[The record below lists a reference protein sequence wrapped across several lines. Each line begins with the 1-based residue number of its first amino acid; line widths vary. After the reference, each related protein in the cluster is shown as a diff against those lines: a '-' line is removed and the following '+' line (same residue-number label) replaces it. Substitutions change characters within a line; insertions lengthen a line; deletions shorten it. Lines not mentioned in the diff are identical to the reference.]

1 MTLTRT
7 YVFSAA
13 AFAALSTTVIAQSHK
28 LSPVNEVVKKAESLA
43 AGSVISAEFVQT
55 TVAKG
60 AMKLENPTATLTH
73 YGYAADG
80 PLVPATGDK
89 QSKDHNVEASKTEP
103 DKNTF
108 LVLNNQTGP
117 DANYNYGSQF
127 LFQGHEAGAVVGKRP
142 QGYLTRINLQA
153 DEAHR
158 VTLMADKD
166 SSGATLPFIDGSTW
180 DPMAQR
186 LLLTGEE
193 GDEGG
198 VWQATAT
205 FPSKVDNLTGVMGIG
220 SYEGLQTD
228 KDGNIWLVEDAG
240 GKVGDVNKHAKQP
253 NSFVFRFVP
262 TDKAE
267 LLKGGVLQALQIMD
281 QSGNPILFNEGKRDE
296 DAMSQAM
303 KEIHSYG
310 VTLKTKWVV
319 VHDTSKDGMT
329 PFDANKA
336 AKTAMA
342 SPLKRPENG
351 MFRPGTDFSEFYFTE
366 TGDTNAETEAK
377 EEFGGFGGILKLKQ
391 AVASSQEGELSLV
404 YRGNVDHT
412 GFDNLAFASA
422 DELMIVE
429 DAGDKLHGQRKAFDC
444 GYLLNMNEDYSKG
457 KEPVRFMALGRD
469 PSATIDSALGAEKDL
484 GFQNSGDNE
493 ITGIHISDGD
503 ATVAGLLGAKTPNL
517 ALKAWRMFYTQQH
530 GDNTTFEITRETTM

>member
-1 MTLTRT
+1 MMPSRIYFLSAMALT
-7 YVFSAA
+7 
-13 AFAALSTTVIAQSHK
+13 ALSVTVLAQSYK
-28 LSPVNEVVKKAESLA
+28 LSPVSNPVEKVEKQASDT
-43 AGSVISAEFVQT
+43 IMSAEFAQAP
-55 TVAKG
+55 VATG
-60 AMKLENPTATLTH
+60 AMKLENPTAMLSH
-73 YGYAADG
+73 YGYATDG
-80 PLVPATGDK
+80 PMVPATGDK

-127 LFQGHEAGAVVGKRP
+127 LFQGHEAGAVVDKRP

-158 VTLMADKD
+158 VTLMADRD
-166 SSGATLPFIDGSTW
+166 SSGTTLPFIDGSTW
-180 DPMAQR
+180 NPMAQR

-193 GDEGG
+193 GEEGG

-205 FPSKVDNLTGVMGIG
+205 FPSKVDNLTGIMGIG
-220 SYEGLQTD
+220 SYEGVQTD
-228 KDGNIWLVEDAG
+228 KDGNVWLVEDAG

-262 TDKAE
+262 ADKTD
-267 LLKGGVLQALQIMD
+267 LLRGGVLQALQIMD
-281 QSGNPILFNEGKRDE
+281 QSGKPILFNDGKRDD

-303 KEIHSYG
+303 KDIHSYG
-310 VTLKTKWVV
+310 VALKTKWVV
-319 VHDTSKDGMT
+319 VHDTAKDGMAR
-329 PFDANKA
+329 FDANKA
-336 AKTAMA
+336 AKAAMA

-351 MFRPGTDFSEFYFTE
+351 MFRPGTDFTEFYFTK

-391 AVASSQEGELSLV
+391 AATSAQDGELSLV
-404 YRGNVDHT
+404 YRGNVNHT

-422 DELMIVE
+422 DELLITE
-429 DAGDKLHGQRKAFDC
+429 DAGDKVHSQRKAYDN
-444 GYLLNMNEDYSKG
+444 GYVLNLNEDYSKG
-457 KEPVRFMALGRD
+457 QEPVRFMALGRD
-469 PSATIDSALGAEKDL
+469 PSATIDAALGAEKDS

-503 ATVAGLLGAKTPNL
+503 PTVTGLLGAKIPNL
-517 ALKAWRMFYTQQH
+517 ADKSWRMFYTQQH
-530 GDNTTFEITRETTM
+530 GDNTTFEVSRATTM

>member
-1 MTLTRT
+1 MTSSRTYFLSAVTLT
-7 YVFSAA
+7 
-13 AFAALSTTVIAQSHK
+13 ALSVTVVAQSYK
-28 LSPVNEVVKKAESLA
+28 LSLVGNPVEKVESQA
-43 AGSVISAEFVQT
+43 ADTVMSAEFTQEP
-55 TVAKG
+55 VARG
-60 AMKLENPTATLTH
+60 SMKLENPTAILTH

-80 PLVPATGDK
+80 PMVPATGDK

-108 LVLNNQTGP
+108 LVLNDQTGP
-117 DANYNYGSQF
+117 DANFNYGTQF
-127 LFQGHEAGAVVGKRP
+127 LFQGHEAGAVLDKRP

-166 SSGATLPFIDGSTW
+166 SSGATLPFLDGSTW
-180 DPMAQR
+180 NPLAQR

-198 VWQATAT
+198 VWQATAS
-205 FPSKVDNLTGVMGIG
+205 FPAKVDNLTGIMGIG
-220 SYEGLQTD
+220 SYEGVQTD
-228 KDGNIWLVEDAG
+228 EDGNVWLIEDAG

-262 TDKAE
+262 ADKAD

-281 QSGNPILFNEGKRDE
+281 QTDKPILFNDGKRDG
-296 DAMSQAM
+296 DAMSQGM
-303 KEIHSYG
+303 KDIHSFG
-310 VTLKTKWVV
+310 VTLKTKWVI
-319 VHDTSKDGMT
+319 VHDTAKDGFS
-329 PFDANKA
+329 PFEANKA
-336 AKTAMA
+336 AKLAMA

-351 MFRPGTDFSEFYFTE
+351 VFRPGTDFSEFYFTE

-391 AVASSQEGELSLV
+391 AAASGREGELSLV
-404 YRGNVDHT
+404 YRGNINHT

-444 GYLLNMNEDYSKG
+444 GYVLNMNEDYSKG
-457 KEPVRFMALGRD
+457 QEPIRFMALGRD
-469 PSATIDSALGAEKDL
+469 SSATIDSALGAEKDI

-503 ATVAGLLGAKTPNL
+503 ATAAGLLGAKIPNL
-517 ALKAWRMFYTQQH
+517 ADKAWRMFYTQQH
-530 GDNTTFEITRETTM
+530 GDNTTFEISRNTTM

>member
-1 MTLTRT
+1 MALTRI
-7 YVFSAA
+7 YFLSGAA
-13 AFAALSTTVIAQSHK
+13 LAALSVSVLAQSYK
-28 LSPVNEVVKKAESLA
+28 LSPISGANKKIESQA
-43 AGSVISAEFVQT
+43 TETVISAEFAQAP
-55 TVAKG
+55 VAKG
-60 AMKLENPTATLTH
+60 VMKLENPTAILTN

-80 PLVPATGDK
+80 PIVPVAGDK
-89 QSKDHNVEASKTEP
+89 QSNDHHVEASKTEP

-108 LVLNNQTGP
+108 LVLNDQTGP

-127 LFQGHEAGAVVGKRP
+127 IFQGHEAGAVVDKRP

-180 DPMAQR
+180 NPIAQR

-193 GDEGG
+193 GEEGG

-205 FPSKVDNLTGVMGIG
+205 FPSKVDSLTGVMGIG
-220 SYEGLQTD
+220 SYEGVQTD
-228 KDGNIWLVEDAG
+228 EDGNVWLVEDAG

-262 TDKAE
+262 TDKTDM
-267 LLKGGVLQALQIMD
+267 LKGGTLQALQIID
-281 QSGNPILFNEGKRDE
+281 QSGKPILFNDGKRDE
-296 DAMSQAM
+296 DAMSQGM
-303 KEIHSYG
+303 KDIHSYG
-310 VTLKTKWVV
+310 VTLKTKWVD
-319 VHDTSKDGMT
+319 VHDTTKDGMA

-391 AVASSQEGELSLV
+391 AAASAQEGELSLV
-404 YRGNVDHT
+404 YRGKVDHT

-422 DELMIVE
+422 TELMIVE

-444 GYLLNMNEDYSKG
+444 GYVLNMNEDYSKG
-457 KEPVRFMALGRD
+457 LEPVRFMALGRD
-469 PSATIDSALGAEKDL
+469 PSATIDSALSAEKDS

-503 ATVAGLLGAKTPNL
+503 ATAAGLLGAKIPNL
-517 ALKAWRMFYTQQH
+517 ADKAWRMFYTQQH
-530 GDNTTFEITRETTM
+530 GDNTTFEISRNTTM

>member
-7 YVFSAA
+7 YVLSAT
-13 AFAALSTTVIAQSHK
+13 ALVTLSVSVLAQSYK
-28 LSPVNEVVKKAESLA
+28 LSPVSETVKKLESLA
-43 AGSVISAEFVQT
+43 AETIISAEFAQVP
-55 TVAKG
+55 VAKG
-60 AMKLENPTATLTH
+60 VMKLENSTAILTH

-80 PLVPATGDK
+80 PLIPATGDK

-108 LVLNNQTGP
+108 LVLNDQTGA
-117 DANYNYGSQF
+117 DASYNYGSQF
-127 LFQGHEAGAVVGKRP
+127 LFQGHEAGAVVDKRP

-158 VTLMADKD
+158 ITLMADKD

-180 DPMAQR
+180 NPMAQR

-193 GDEGG
+193 GEEGG
-198 VWQATAT
+198 VWQATT
-205 FPSKVDNLTGVMGIG
+205 SFPSKVDNLTGIMGIG
-220 SYEGLQTD
+220 SYEGVQTD
-228 KDGNIWLVEDAG
+228 KDGNVWLVEDAG

-253 NSFVFRFVP
+253 NSFVFRFTP
-262 TDKAE
+262 TDKTDM
-267 LLKGGVLQALQIMD
+267 LKGGTLQALQIMD
-281 QSGNPILFNEGKRDE
+281 QSGKPIMFNDGKRDD
-296 DAMSQAM
+296 DAMSQSM
-303 KEIHSYG
+303 KDIHSYG
-310 VTLKTKWVV
+310 VTLKAKWVT
-319 VHDTSKDGMT
+319 VHDNAKDGFS

-336 AKTAMA
+336 AKLAMA

-391 AVASSQEGELSLV
+391 AAASAQEGELSLV
-404 YRGNVDHT
+404 YRGNVNHT
-412 GFDNLAFASA
+412 GFDNLAFASS

-444 GYLLNMNEDYSKG
+444 GYVLNVNEDYSKG
-457 KEPVRFMALGRD
+457 QEPARFMALGRD
-469 PSATIDSALGAEKDL
+469 ASATIDSALSVDKDS

-493 ITGIHISDGD
+493 ITGIHVSDGD
-503 ATVAGLLGAKTPNL
+503 PTAAGLLGAKTPNL
-517 ALKAWRMFYTQQH
+517 ADKAWRMFYTQQH
-530 GDNTTFEITRETTM
+530 GDNTTFEVSRNTTM